1 MDINEFVKGLNDPK
15 VKAAVTKLGNTQE
28 GRNLL
33 NKITPKD
40 RENLIN
46 QLGKL
51 SSNSI
56 SKEILLQQLNNPDIL
71 KQLGS
76 LLNGKR

>member
-1 MDINEFVKGLNDPK
+1 MDINEFAKGLNDPK
-15 VKAAVTKLGNTQE
+15 LKEAVTRLGNTQE
-28 GRNLL
+28 GKNLL
-33 NKITPKD
+33 NKITPAE

-56 SKEILLQQLNNPDIL
+56 SKELLLQQLNNPDIL
-71 KQLGS
+71 KQLNS
-76 LLNGKR
+76 FLNGKR

>member
-1 MDINEFVKGLNDPK
+1 MDINEFAKGLNDPK
-15 VKAAVTKLGNTQE
+15 IKAAVTKLGNTQE
-28 GRNLL
+28 GKNLL

-46 QLGKL
+46 QLSKL

-56 SKEILLQQLNNPDIL
+56 SKELLLQQLNNPDIL
-71 KQLGS
+71 KQLNS
-76 LLNGKR
+76 FLNGKR

>member
-1 MDINEFVKGLNDPK
+1 MDINEFSKGLNDPK
-15 VKAAVTKLGNTQE
+15 VKEAITKLGNTQE
-28 GRNLL
+28 GKNLL

-56 SKEILLQQLNNPDIL
+56 SKELLLQQLNNPDIL
-71 KQLGS
+71 KQLNS
-76 LLNGKR
+76 FINGKR

>member
-1 MDINEFVKGLNDPK
+1 MDINEFSKGLNDPK
-15 VKAAVTKLGNTQE
+15 LKEAVNRLGNTQE
-28 GRNLL
+28 GKNLL
-33 NKITPKD
+33 NKITPAE

-56 SKEILLQQLNNPDIL
+56 SKELLLQQLNNPDIL
-71 KQLGS
+71 KQLNS
-76 LLNGKR
+76 FINGKR

>member
-1 MDINEFVKGLNDPK
+1 MDINEFSKGLNDPK
-15 VKAAVTKLGNTQE
+15 VKEAITRLGNTQE
-28 GRNLL
+28 GKNLL

-56 SKEILLQQLNNPDIL
+56 SKELLLQQLNNPDIL
-71 KQLGS
+71 KQLNS
-76 LLNGKR
+76 FLNGKR